1 VVERVNS
8 GLAQALTG
16 RPDAGDLLALG
27 EARGLFVSRL
37 DTSGWYRIHPLIR
50 SVLMSELARRSPAR
64 VHEQHALAA
73 LWFEESDQ
81 VTLALEHWLLAR
93 RYRDALRVL
102 AAHTTALYDSGR
114 EATVARTLAAIPLS
128 IAAADVSALL
138 EFAWCHL
145 LVSRQGFLQAVEQA
159 SDAARHAAEL
169 SSIARGRLAMVQSV
183 AALLRGDWTEAGD
196 LAERAKQAFGDS
208 WWLDP
213 IGRFVWNLRAR
224 EIALSERWDHSGAE
238 ISKTM
243 LEVSVDP
250 ERRLDF
256 EGTRALG
263 EALAGRPLDALQI
276 AAGVRGA
283 AEVANMTILRTE
295 LSIAEAIAH
304 RELGDRARAVVEL
317 TALAETPVAAAP
329 YCQLLANLEL
339 TLAWVEEGD
348 LTQADRMFARAT
360 DLAEAELAGTGGR
373 AWLARVGSRRALA
386 VGDMQRA
393 DGWCE
398 QIEDPFWRETT
409 KARILLAQGR
419 ANEAQAALERVTP
432 RCLRHEVVRDLLR
445 SRAAAGHDESL
456 KWAIAAAE
464 LAAAHGMLQTVAA
477 EGPDVL
483 HLVESAAW
491 RLPEAWLDRLRRAAV
506 PGLISNSASRARHP
520 VEALTERERDV
531 LRLMPSRLTLREIAD
546 ELHISVNTLK
556 FHLKVIYRKLG
567 CNSRAEA
574 AEAAR
579 AMGRLRRPGQASNP
593 LPR

>member
-1 VVERVNS
+1 
-8 GLAQALTG
+8 
-16 RPDAGDLLALG
+16 
-27 EARGLFVSRL
+27 
-37 DTSGWYRIHPLIR
+37 
-50 SVLMSELARRSPAR
+50 
-64 VHEQHALAA
+64 
-73 LWFEESDQ
+73 
-81 VTLALEHWLLAR
+81 
-93 RYRDALRVL
+93 
-102 AAHTTALYDSGR
+102 
-114 EATVARTLAAIPLS
+114 
-128 IAAADVSALL
+128 VSALL

-373 AWLARVGSRRALA
+373 AWLARVGSSRALA

-491 RLPEAWLDRLRRAAV
+491 RLPAAWLDRLRRAAV